1 MIQPKKL
8 KHSKFRNTG
17 ILFELLVKQV
27 TSDIL
32 SGNNNNTSAAD
43 ILKKYFNESTELG
56 RELKLYQLISE
67 ETTKDNIQAEK
78 LLEVII
84 KNRSKIGNQNLDKQK
99 FEVVKE
105 IKSNW
110 DVDSFMKGSIGNYKL
125 LASIYKVLEE
135 SSRTDI
141 QSDAGEIFQARN
153 VIMEHLATSSSKN
166 KSAVNE
172 EKDNL
177 IKMYKEQSEDVR
189 LLTYKLLVDNFNK
202 KYSCL
207 GEDQKV
213 LIKEYIYNVTNT
225 TSLKEKINK
234 CVDDITSQFSS
245 IVKSI
250 DDSAVKIKLKETT
263 NQLTKIRESIS
274 VRDNHVTAILLS
286 YELIKEF
293 KK

>member
-32 SGNNNNTSAAD
+32 SANNNTAAAD
-43 ILKKYFNESTELG
+43 ILKKHFNESTELG

-67 ETTKDNIQAEK
+67 ETTKDTIQAEK
-78 LLEVII
+78 LLEVVI
-84 KNRSKIGNQNLDKQK
+84 KNRSKINNSNLDRQK

-105 IKSNW
+105 IKNNW
-110 DVDSFMKGSIGNYKL
+110 DIDSFMKGSIGNYKL

-135 SSRTDI
+135 SSRPTV

-153 VIMEHLATSSSKN
+153 MIMEHLATSNAKKKN
-166 KSAVNE
+166 TLNE

-177 IKMYKEQSEDVR
+177 LKLYKEQSEDVR

-202 KYSCL
+202 KYSVL
-207 GEDQKV
+207 GDEQKT
-213 LIKEYIYNVTNT
+213 LIKEYINNVTNT
-225 TSLKEKINK
+225 TSLKERVNK
-234 CVDDITSQFSS
+234 CVDDIKCQFSS
-245 IVKSI
+245 IIETV
-250 DDSAVKIKLKETT
+250 DDSTVKIKLKETV
-263 NQLTKIRESIS
+263 NQLTKIRESVS

-286 YELIKEF
+286 YELIKEL

>member
-32 SGNNNNTSAAD
+32 SANNNTAAAD
-43 ILKKYFNESTELG
+43 ILKKHFNESTELG

-67 ETTKDNIQAEK
+67 ETTKDTVQAEK
-78 LLEVII
+78 LLEVVI
-84 KNRSKIGNQNLDKQK
+84 KNRSKINNNNLDKQK

-105 IKSNW
+105 IKNNW
-110 DVDSFMKGSIGNYKL
+110 DIDSFMKGSIGNYKL

-135 SSRTDI
+135 SSRPTI
-141 QSDAGEIFQARN
+141 ESDAGEIFQARN
-153 VIMEHLATSSSKN
+153 MIMEHLATSNAK
-166 KSAVNE
+166 KKTALNE

-177 IKMYKEQSEDVR
+177 MKIYKEQSEDVR

-202 KYSCL
+202 KYSVL
-207 GEDQKV
+207 GDEQKT
-213 LIKEYIYNVTNT
+213 LIKEYINNVTNT
-225 TSLKEKINK
+225 TSLKERVNQ
-234 CVDDITSQFSS
+234 CVDDIKCQFTQ
-245 IVKSI
+245 ILETI
-250 DDSAVKIKLKETT
+250 DDSTVKIKLKETS
-263 NQLTKIRESIS
+263 NQLSKIRESVS

-286 YELIKEF
+286 YELIKEL